1 MIENIKA
8 REQEFPVSEPACHR
22 GVQLFP
28 MILKSTCAAA
38 AAHDLFSI
46 SYLALNVQVKMKEV
60 VALASDK
67 IRNQIEFKVWGKY
80 ALFSDPV
87 TRMGGEKL
95 SYPIPTYQALKGIT
109 ESIYWRPSIIFFIDE
124 VCVMNPIRM
133 ESKNI
138 RPISYEQPQ
147 NTLSIYTYLAD
158 PLYLVR
164 AHFIANPYR
173 TEPDLIADG
182 QNEHKHHNIA
192 RRMVQ
197 RGGRRDI
204 FLGTRECQGYVEPCD
219 FDEEKKKSYY
229 AGRGE
234 IDFGL
239 MFHGFD
245 YPDETGRD
253 MLAVRFWRPKMAEG
267 VVSFC
272 TPQDC
277 TIRQG
282 VRPMKAK
289 PFGGKY
295 GNFTGLDQGI
305 LQQKGGGTFHGLDP
319 ETL

>member
-1 MIENIKA
+1 
-8 REQEFPVSEPACHR
+8 
-22 GVQLFP
+22 
-28 MILKSTCAAA
+28 
-38 AAHDLFSI
+38 
-46 SYLALNVQVKMKEV
+46 MKEV
-60 VALASDK
+60 IVLSPGK
-67 IRNQIEFKVWGKY
+67 IRNQIEFRVYGKY
-80 ALFSDPV
+80 ALFSDPI
-87 TRMGGEKL
+87 TRMGGEKF
-95 SYPIPTYQALKGIT
+95 SYPVPTYQALKGIT
-109 ESIYWRPSIIFFIDE
+109 ESIYWKPSICFLIDE

-147 NTLSIYTYLAD
+147 NTLSVYTYLAD
-158 PLYLVR
+158 PVYLVR
-164 AHFIANPYR
+164 AHFIAPPHR

-219 FDEEKKKSYY
+219 FDEEKKRSYY
-229 AGRGE
+229 AGRGQ
-234 IDFGL
+234 IDFGV

-253 MLAVRFWRPKMAEG
+253 MLAVRFWRPKMVDG
-267 VVSFC
+267 VIAFC

-277 TIRQG
+277 TMRQD
-282 VRPMKAK
+282 VRPMKTRV
-289 PFGGKY
+289 FGGRH
-295 GNFTGLDQGI
+295 GNFAGLEEAS
-305 LQQKGGGTFHGLDP
+305 LQQELLLMQQEGGGAIHGLDA

>member
-1 MIENIKA
+1 M
-8 REQEFPVSEPACHR
+8 
-22 GVQLFP
+22 
-28 MILKSTCAAA
+28 
-38 AAHDLFSI
+38 HDVFSI
-46 SYLALNVQVKMKEV
+46 PHFPFDRQAAMKEV
-60 VALASDK
+60 IVLSPGK
-67 IRNQIEFKVWGKY
+67 IRNQIEFRVYGKY
-80 ALFSDPV
+80 ALFSDPI

-95 SYPIPTYQALKGIT
+95 SYPVPTYQALKGIT
-109 ESIYWRPSIIFFIDE
+109 ESIYWKPSICFLIDE

-147 NTLSIYTYLAD
+147 NTLSVYTYLAD
-158 PLYLVR
+158 PVYLVR
-164 AHFIANPYR
+164 AHFIANPHR

-219 FDEEKKKSYY
+219 FDEEKKRSYY
-229 AGRGE
+229 AGRGQ
-234 IDFGL
+234 IDFGV

-253 MLAVRFWRPKMAEG
+253 MLAVRFWRPKMVDG
-267 VVSFC
+267 VIAFC

-277 TIRQG
+277 TMRQD
-282 VRPMKAK
+282 VRPMKTRV
-289 PFGGKY
+289 FGGRH
-295 GNFTGLDQGI
+295 GNFTGLEEAS
-305 LQQKGGGTFHGLDP
+305 LQQELLLMQQEGGGAIHGLDA

>member
-1 MIENIKA
+1 
-8 REQEFPVSEPACHR
+8 
-22 GVQLFP
+22 
-28 MILKSTCAAA
+28 
-38 AAHDLFSI
+38 
-46 SYLALNVQVKMKEV
+46 MKEV
-60 VALASDK
+60 IVLSPGK
-67 IRNQIEFKVWGKY
+67 IRNQIEFRVYGKY
-80 ALFSDPV
+80 ALFSDPI

-95 SYPIPTYQALKGIT
+95 SYPVPTYQALKGIT
-109 ESIYWRPSIIFFIDE
+109 ESIYWKPSICFLIDE

-147 NTLSIYTYLAD
+147 NTLSVYTYLAD
-158 PLYLVR
+158 PVYLVR
-164 AHFIANPYR
+164 AHFIANPHR

-219 FDEEKKKSYY
+219 FDEEKKRSYY
-229 AGRGE
+229 AGRGQ
-234 IDFGL
+234 IDFGV

-253 MLAVRFWRPKMAEG
+253 MLAVRFWRPKMVDG
-267 VVSFC
+267 VIAFC

-277 TIRQG
+277 TMRQD
-282 VRPMKAK
+282 VRPMKTRV
-289 PFGGKY
+289 FGGRH
-295 GNFTGLDQGI
+295 GNFAGLEEAY
-305 LQQKGGGTFHGLDP
+305 LQQELLLMQQEGGGAIHGLDA

>member
-1 MIENIKA
+1 
-8 REQEFPVSEPACHR
+8 
-22 GVQLFP
+22 
-28 MILKSTCAAA
+28 
-38 AAHDLFSI
+38 
-46 SYLALNVQVKMKEV
+46 MKEV
-60 VALASDK
+60 IVLSPGK
-67 IRNQIEFKVWGKY
+67 IRNQIEFRVYGKY
-80 ALFSDPV
+80 ALFSDPI

-95 SYPIPTYQALKGIT
+95 SYPVPTYQALKGIT
-109 ESIYWRPSIIFFIDE
+109 ESIYWKPSICFLIDE

-147 NTLSIYTYLAD
+147 NTLSVYTYLAD
-158 PLYLVR
+158 PVYLVR
-164 AHFIANPYR
+164 AHFIANPHR

-219 FDEEKKKSYY
+219 FDEEKKRSYY
-229 AGRGE
+229 AGRGQ
-234 IDFGL
+234 IDFGV

-253 MLAVRFWRPKMAEG
+253 MLAVRFWRSKMVDG
-267 VVSFC
+267 VIAFC

-277 TIRQG
+277 TMRQD
-282 VRPMKAK
+282 VRPMKTRV
-289 PFGGKY
+289 FGGRH
-295 GNFTGLDQGI
+295 GNFAGLEEAS
-305 LQQKGGGTFHGLDP
+305 LQQELLLMQQEGGGAIHGLDA

>member
-1 MIENIKA
+1 M
-8 REQEFPVSEPACHR
+8 
-22 GVQLFP
+22 
-28 MILKSTCAAA
+28 
-38 AAHDLFSI
+38 HDVFSI
-46 SYLALNVQVKMKEV
+46 PHFPLDRQAVMKEV
-60 VALASDK
+60 IVLSPGK
-67 IRNQIEFKVWGKY
+67 VRNQIEFRVYGKY
-80 ALFSDPV
+80 ALFSDPI

-109 ESIYWRPSIIFFIDE
+109 ESVYFKPSILFIVDE

-147 NTLSIYTYLAD
+147 NTLSVYTYLAD
-158 PLYLVR
+158 PVYLVR

-219 FDEEKKKSYY
+219 FDEEKKQSYY

-234 IDFGL
+234 IDFGV

-253 MLAVRFWRPKMAEG
+253 MLAVRFWRPKMVDG
-267 VVSFC
+267 VIAFC

-277 TIRQG
+277 AMRQD

-289 PFGGKY
+289 VFGGNS
-295 GNFTGLDQGI
+295 GNFAGLEEAS
-305 LQQKGGGTFHGLDP
+305 LQQELLLMQQEGGGANHGLDT